1 MVRRLLKISV
11 CTTGPNT
18 SNNVILIQGDPVE
31 RYKELLRGSV
41 GAKKNS
47 KILLMFGHFAY
58 RFSKFEKISLYRPH
72 SNVSK
77 SN

>member
-11 CTTGPNT
+11 CTAGPNT
-18 SNNVILIQGDPVE
+18 SNNVIQGDPVE
-31 RYKELLRGSV
+31 RYKELLRGGV
-41 GAKKNS
+41 GAKKRS
-47 KILLMFGHFAY
+47 KILLMFGHFAH
-58 RFSKFEKISLYRPH
+58 RFSNFEKISLYRPN